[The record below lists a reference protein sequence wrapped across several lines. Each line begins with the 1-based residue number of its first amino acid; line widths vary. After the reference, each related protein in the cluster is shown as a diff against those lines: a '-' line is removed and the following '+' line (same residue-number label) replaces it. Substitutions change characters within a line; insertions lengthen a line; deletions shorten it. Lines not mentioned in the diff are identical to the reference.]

1 MCWNNRGVNRD
12 RSRSRR
18 VMMVVVTS
26 WWFSRYRSNRS
37 VNRRLNRGR
46 SRWVVVVVVTGWW
59 FSRYRGR
66 MVRRV

>member
-1 MCWNNRGVNRD
+1 MCWNNRGVNRK

-26 WWFSRYRSNRS
+26 WWFSRYSC
-37 VNRRLNRGR
+37 NRRLNRGR

>member
-1 MCWNNRGVNRD
+1 MVSELEQGVQRWMCWNNRGVNRK

-18 VMMVVVTS
+18 VMMVVVT
-26 WWFSRYRSNRS
+26 
-37 VNRRLNRGR
+37 GR
-46 SRWVVVVVVTGWW
+46 W